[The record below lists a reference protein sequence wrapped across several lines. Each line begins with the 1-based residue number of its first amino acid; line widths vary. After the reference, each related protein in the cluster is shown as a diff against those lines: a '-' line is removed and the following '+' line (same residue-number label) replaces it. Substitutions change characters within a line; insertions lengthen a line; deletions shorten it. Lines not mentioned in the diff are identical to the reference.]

1 MSIDLND
8 PDVKAA
14 IKAAVDEATNGLIA
28 KRDELLNENKQL
40 KKGRTVDP
48 EQVTKLEE
56 QIDTLRDELSAAQ
69 KAAKTAT
76 TDAEKARK
84 ALESESGYVQKL
96 LIDNAMTDALTQAGV
111 KEAVHLKAA
120 KAMLSG
126 QAQIVAD
133 GETRLAK
140 IGDKPV
146 KDFIAEWAKGDEGKF
161 FVAAPNNSG
170 GGSQGGQG
178 GGAATKGAAPKRSD
192 YTSDIEFSK
201 AAAQYHAV
209 AD

>member
-1 MSIDLND
+1 MSIDLTD

-14 IKAAVDEATNGLIA
+14 IKAAVDEATSGLIA
-28 KRDELLNENKQL
+28 KRDELLTENKQL

-56 QIDTLRDELSAAQ
+56 QLEALRDELGEAQ

-96 LIDNAMTDALTQAGV
+96 LIDNAMTDALTKAGV

-120 KAMLSG
+120 KAMLAG

-146 KDFIAEWAKGDEGKF
+146 EAFIAEWAKGDEGKF
-161 FVAAPNNSG
+161 FVAAPHNSG

-178 GGAATKGAAPKRSD
+178 GGAASKGAPPKRAD
-192 YTSDIEFSK
+192 FGSDIDFHK
-201 AAAQYHAV
+201 ASAQFHAQ
-209 AD
+209 AE